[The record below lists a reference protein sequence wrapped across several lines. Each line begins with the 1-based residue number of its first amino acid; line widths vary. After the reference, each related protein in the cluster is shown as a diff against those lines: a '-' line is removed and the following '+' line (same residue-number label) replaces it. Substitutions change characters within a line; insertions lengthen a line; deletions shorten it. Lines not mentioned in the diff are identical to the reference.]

1 MKNKNQVIANQVIEL
16 MKTSGNDWCSG
27 LVNGNAT
34 PISLATGKQYS
45 GGNWLTLSVQQQI
58 KKYDCSTWGTFNG
71 YKKLG
76 LFVRKGEKSTPVRF
90 FKTSIIKNAENEE
103 SFIRTNKT
111 YNLFNGQ
118 QVEGFEY
125 EKPENVTN
133 TEDDSVKI
141 ADSFGID
148 CGANIKNIDNNK
160 AYYHIKEDYINLPK
174 IELFESGVSY
184 AGYLLHEL
192 AHWSGHK
199 NRLDRFTEAGTSYP
213 FEELVA
219 ELGATMLLSQL
230 GIEKTPRVDHAQY
243 LNSWVR
249 MLENKPD
256 SILRAANKAAQATEF
271 LLSLQLENQEKLA
284 A

>member
-1 MKNKNQVIANQVIEL
+1 MKNKNQIIANKVIEL
-16 MKTSGNDWCSG
+16 MKTAGSNWSSG

-34 PISLATGKQYS
+34 PTSLATGKQYS
-45 GGNWLTLSVQQQI
+45 GGNWLTLSLEQQL
-58 KKYDCSTWGTFNG
+58 KKYECSTWGTYNG
-71 YKKLG
+71 FKKLG
-76 LFVRKGEKSTPVRF
+76 LYVPAKKSVTIPFYKPWVHTDSEGVETTRVTT
-90 FKTSIIKNAENEE
+90 K
-103 SFIRTNKT
+103 
-111 YNLFNGQ
+111 YYHLWNGD
-118 QVEGFEY
+118 QVEGFQY

-133 TEDDSVKI
+133 TDDDSVKI
-141 ADSFGID
+141 ADDFSID
-148 CGANIKNIDNNK
+148 CGASIKNVDDK
-160 AYYHIKEDYINLPK
+160 TAYYSIKNDFINLPK

-199 NRLDRFTEAGTSYP
+199 TRLDRFTESGTSYP

-230 GIEKTPRVDHAQY
+230 GIEKTPRLDHAQY
-243 LNSWVR
+243 LNSWVK

-271 LLSLQLENQEKLA
+271 LSSLQLGNQEKLA

>member
-1 MKNKNQVIANQVIEL
+1 MKNKNQVIADQVIAL
-16 MKTSGNDWCSG
+16 MKTAGNDWSSG
-27 LVNGNAT
+27 LINGNAT
-34 PISLATGKQYS
+34 PVSLATGKQYS
-45 GGNWLTLSVQQQI
+45 GGNWLTLSVQQQL
-58 KKYDCSTWGTFNG
+58 KKYDCSTWGTFLG
-71 YKKLG
+71 YKKAG
-76 LFVRKGEKSTPVRF
+76 LYVRKGEKATPVRF
-90 FKTSIIKNAENEE
+90 FKTSIIKDAQDKE

-111 YNLFNGQ
+111 YNLFNGD
-118 QVEGFEY
+118 QVEGYEY
-125 EKPENVTN
+125 EKPASVTN
-133 TEDDSVKI
+133 TESTSVKI
-141 ADSFGID
+141 ADSFSVD
-148 CGANIKNIDNNK
+148 CGASIKNVDDK
-160 AYYHIKEDYINLPK
+160 TAYYSIKNDFINLPK

-199 NRLDRFTEAGTSYP
+199 TRLDRFTEAGTSYP

-243 LNSWVR
+243 LNSWIR

-271 LLSLQLENQEKLA
+271 LSSLQLGNQEKLA

>member
-1 MKNKNQVIANQVIEL
+1 MKNKNQIIANKVIEL
-16 MKTSGNDWCSG
+16 MKTAGSNWSSG

-34 PISLATGKQYS
+34 PISLATGKKYS
-45 GGNWLTLSVQQQI
+45 GGNWLTLSLQQQL
-58 KKYDCSTWGTFNG
+58 KKYDCPTWGTYNG
-71 YKKLG
+71 FKKLG
-76 LFVRKGEKSTPVRF
+76 LYVPAKKSVTIPFYKPWVHTDSEGVETTRVTT
-90 FKTSIIKNAENEE
+90 K
-103 SFIRTNKT
+103 
-111 YNLFNGQ
+111 YYHLWNGD
-118 QVEGFEY
+118 QVEGFQY

-133 TEDDSVKI
+133 TESTSAKI
-141 ADSFGID
+141 ADAFSVD
-148 CGANIKNIDNNK
+148 CGASIKNVDDK
-160 AYYHIKEDYINLPK
+160 TAYYSIKNDFINLPK

-199 NRLDRFTEAGTSYP
+199 TRLDRFTEAGTSYP

-243 LNSWVR
+243 LNSWIR

-271 LLSLQLENQEKLA
+271 LSSLQLGNQEKLA

>member
-1 MKNKNQVIANQVIEL
+1 MKNKNQVIADQVIAL
-16 MKTSGNDWCSG
+16 MKTAGNDWSSG
-27 LVNGNAT
+27 LINDNAT

-58 KKYDCSTWGTFNG
+58 KNYDCNIWGTYNG
-71 YKKLG
+71 FKKLG
-76 LFVRKGEKSTPVRF
+76 LFVPAKKSVTIPWYKPWIHTDSEGVETTRVTT
-90 FKTSIIKNAENEE
+90 K
-103 SFIRTNKT
+103 
-111 YNLFNGQ
+111 YYHLWNGDE
-118 QVEGFEY
+118 VEGFQY
-125 EKPENVTN
+125 EKPESVTN
-133 TEDDSVKI
+133 TQDDSVKI
-141 ADSFGID
+141 ADSFGIG

-199 NRLDRFTEAGTSYP
+199 TRLDRFTEAGTSYP

-219 ELGATMLLSQL
+219 ELGATMLLNQL
-230 GIEKTPRVDHAQY
+230 GIEKTPRVDHAEY
-243 LNSWVR
+243 LNSWIR

-256 SILRAANKAAQATEF
+256 SILRAANKAAQAADY
-271 LLSLQLENQEKLA
+271 LLNLQSENQEKIA

>member
-1 MKNKNQVIANQVIEL
+1 MKNKNQIIANKVIEL
-16 MKTSGNDWCSG
+16 MKTAGSNWSSG

-34 PISLATGKQYS
+34 PTSLATGKQYS
-45 GGNWLTLSVQQQI
+45 GGNWLTLSLEQQL
-58 KKYDCSTWGTFNG
+58 KKYECSTWGTYNG
-71 YKKLG
+71 FKKLG
-76 LFVRKGEKSTPVRF
+76 LYVPAKKSVTIPFYKPWVHTDSEGVETTRVTT
-90 FKTSIIKNAENEE
+90 K
-103 SFIRTNKT
+103 
-111 YNLFNGQ
+111 YYHLWNGD
-118 QVEGFEY
+118 QVEGYEY
-125 EKPENVTN
+125 EKPASVTN
-133 TEDDSVKI
+133 TESTSVKI
-141 ADSFGID
+141 ADSFSVD
-148 CGANIKNIDNNK
+148 CGASIKNVDDK
-160 AYYHIKEDYINLPK
+160 TAYYSIKNDFINLPK

-199 NRLDRFTEAGTSYP
+199 TRLDRFTEAGTSYP

-230 GIEKTPRVDHAQY
+230 GIEKTPRLDHAEY

-249 MLENKPD
+249 MLESKAD

-271 LLSLQLENQEKLA
+271 LSSLQLGNQEKLA

>member
-1 MKNKNQVIANQVIEL
+1 MKNKNQIIANKVIEL
-16 MKTSGNDWCSG
+16 MKTAGSNWSSG

-34 PISLATGKQYS
+34 PTSLATGKQYS
-45 GGNWLTLSVQQQI
+45 GGNWLTLSLEQQL
-58 KKYDCSTWGTFNG
+58 KKYECSTWGTYNG
-71 YKKLG
+71 FKKLG
-76 LFVRKGEKSTPVRF
+76 LYVPAKKSVTIPFYKPWVHTDSEGVETTRVTT
-90 FKTSIIKNAENEE
+90 K
-103 SFIRTNKT
+103 
-111 YNLFNGQ
+111 YYHLWNGD
-118 QVEGFEY
+118 QVEGFQY

-133 TEDDSVKI
+133 TESTSAKI
-141 ADSFGID
+141 ADAFSVD
-148 CGANIKNIDNNK
+148 CGASIKNVDDK
-160 AYYHIKEDYINLPK
+160 TAYYSIKNDFINLPK

-199 NRLDRFTEAGTSYP
+199 TRLDRFTEAGTSYP

-243 LNSWVR
+243 LNSWIR

-271 LLSLQLENQEKLA
+271 LSSLQLGNQEKLA